1 MEDFL
6 SGRLAT
12 LKKRLVSSQLE
23 AILITNLKNIYYLT
37 GFSGTAAT
45 VLVTPKRSIFIT
57 DARYTLMAKNKVKH
71 FDVIESRTPLKEI
84 LTILRADKCQHLA
97 FENEISFAFYQSLQ
111 AQFSGIELQAQSG
124 YIEEQRI
131 IKDASEIAT
140 IAKAC
145 SISDKA
151 FIDVLDYIKPGQ
163 TTELDVANFLDFQMR
178 HYGASGTSFETIAAS
193 GHRSAM
199 PHGRASNKVIDNGDS
214 LTMDFGCYYDHY
226 VSDMTR
232 TIHIGQTTDQ
242 EKEIYQITLEANKA
256 LIEKARAGMTY
267 TNFDRIPREVIS
279 NAGYGPNFT
288 HGIGHGIGL
297 DIHEN
302 PYFTKSDKIL
312 QAGMVVTDEPGIYLD
327 NLYGVRIEDDLVLTE
342 DGCQVLTLAPKEL
355 IVIN

>member
-267 TNFDRIPREVIS
+267 TNFDRIPREVIF